1 MQGSL
6 ELFTATGSSS
16 PRMQPLSLPAPDAPG
31 LWRRMLRA
39 GWRSPRHPGGCGWH
53 GAAGLG
59 VEAEL
64 LEPCPQHLHC
74 FLSLAL
80 HGLSKQ
86 LCMARGMDPPSEHGQ
101 HEREGSHV
109 PGTSSALLLLLAGRS
124 GTMPLEQAG
133 FGDPD
138 GGMCPGDTGQQG
150 GFCRNFSFPGR
161 GPASKDLCEGKG
173 ER

>member
-1 MQGSL
+1 MAALPPSAAPLLPTAAVPLTVRPGCPTDTGELCSL
-6 ELFTATGSSS
+6 A
-16 PRMQPLSLPAPDAPG
+16 R
-31 LWRRMLRA
+31 
-39 GWRSPRHPGGCGWH
+39 H

-101 HEREGSHV
+101 HERESSHV

-138 GGMCPGDTGQQG
+138 GGMCPGETGQQG